1 MSKPIYEKKDKICNK
16 IAITLLCIGFL
27 VFIVLLWHLTVKYIT
42 PYIFRSIIRFFNY
55 DSFINYNNYQILKKY
70 NNKDKAA
77 YLLSNIDKNMNK
89 LIDEFNIKYDDINQ
103 LNVCDK
109 QKKLLKTIKYKL
121 NKTYR
126 SNSLQENFPTIVGK
140 DVSYNVNKG
149 EIISICLRNY
159 NNPDEF
165 HEFNDL
171 LFVTIHEI
179 AHSCNES
186 YGHDKKFWK
195 IFRILLEVAVEQNLY
210 QNVNYQRQP
219 NNYCSMKITY
229 NPIFDRSLDDISY
242 FT

>member
-1 MSKPIYEKKDKICNK
+1 MNKGNSENECKFLKK
-16 IAITLLCIGFL
+16 IAIALLCIGLL
-27 VFIVLLWHLTVKYIT
+27 VVLVLTVYL
-42 PYIFRSIIRFFNY
+42 IIRHIPTYIIRLFNY
-55 DSFINYNNYQILKKY
+55 EQFINYNNYQILKKY
-70 NNKDKAA
+70 NNKDKAI
-77 YLLSNIDKNMNK
+77 YLLSNIDQSINK
-89 LIDEFNIKYDDINQ
+89 MIEAFNVKYQNINE
-103 LNVCDK
+103 LNVCNK
-109 QKKLLKTIKYKL
+109 QKKLLKTVKYKL

-126 SNSLQENFPTIVGK
+126 SNSLQENFPSVVGK

-149 EIISICLRNY
+149 EVISICLRNY

-165 HEFNDL
+165 HDFNDL

-195 IFRILLEVAVEQNLY
+195 IFRILLEIAVENNLY
-210 QNVNYQRQP
+210 KNVNYQRQST
-219 NNYCSMKITY
+219 NYCSMKITY

>member
-1 MSKPIYEKKDKICNK
+1 MSNSKLEYKTQKCENIKNFILGIIIFILILVILGSLGYIIYWSIKP
-16 IAITLLCIGFL
+16 FL
-27 VFIVLLWHLTVKYIT
+27 
-42 PYIFRSIIRFFNY
+42 PSEQ
-55 DSFINYNNYQILKKY
+55 FINYNNYQILKKY
-70 NNKDKAA
+70 DNKDHAI
-77 YLLSNIDKNMNK
+77 YLLSNIDQSINK
-89 LIDEFNIKYDDINQ
+89 MIEAFNVKYQNINE
-103 LNVCDK
+103 LNVCNK
-109 QKKLLKTIKYKL
+109 QKKLLKTVKYKL

-126 SNSLQENFPTIVGK
+126 SNSLQENFPSVVGK

-149 EIISICLRNY
+149 EVISICLRNY

-165 HEFNDL
+165 HDFNDL

-195 IFRILLEVAVEQNLY
+195 IFRILLEVAVENNLY
-210 QNVNYQRQP
+210 KNVNYQRQST
-219 NNYCSMKITY
+219 NYCSMKITY

>member
-1 MSKPIYEKKDKICNK
+1 MSNSKLEYKTQICKNIKNFILGIIIFILILVILGSLGYFFYWLIKP
-16 IAITLLCIGFL
+16 FL
-27 VFIVLLWHLTVKYIT
+27 
-42 PYIFRSIIRFFNY
+42 PSEQ
-55 DSFINYNNYQILKKY
+55 FINYNNYQILKKY
-70 NNKDKAA
+70 DNKDHAI
-77 YLLSNIDKNMNK
+77 YLLSNIDQSINK
-89 LIDEFNIKYDDINQ
+89 MIEAFNVKYQNINE
-103 LNVCDK
+103 LNVCNK
-109 QKKLLKTIKYKL
+109 QKKLLKTVKYKL

-126 SNSLQENFPTIVGK
+126 SNSLQENFPSVVGK

-149 EIISICLRNY
+149 EVISICLRNY

-165 HEFNDL
+165 HDFNDL

-195 IFRILLEVAVEQNLY
+195 IFRILLEIAVENNLY
-210 QNVNYQRQP
+210 KNVNYQRQST
-219 NNYCSMKITY
+219 NYCSMKITY

>member
-1 MSKPIYEKKDKICNK
+1 MSNSYFKLDCKTPACENIKKIILGIIIFILILVILGSLGYFIYWLIKP
-16 IAITLLCIGFL
+16 FL
-27 VFIVLLWHLTVKYIT
+27 
-42 PYIFRSIIRFFNY
+42 PSEQ
-55 DSFINYNNYQILKKY
+55 FINYNNYQILKKY
-70 NNKDKAA
+70 DNKDKASS
-77 YLLSNIDKNMNK
+77 LLSNIDQNMNK
-89 LIDEFNIKYDDINQ
+89 MIEAFNTKYSNISD
-103 LNVCDK
+103 LNVCNK
-109 QKKLLKTIKYKL
+109 QKKLLKTVKYKL
-121 NKTYR
+121 NKTYK
-126 SNSLQENFPTIVGK
+126 SNSLQENFPTVVGK

-149 EIISICLRNY
+149 EVISICLRNY

-186 YGHDKKFWK
+186 YGHDRKFWK
-195 IFRILLEVAVEQNLY
+195 IFRILLEIAVENNLY
-210 QNVNYQRQP
+210 KNVNYQRQP

>member
-1 MSKPIYEKKDKICNK
+1 MSNSYFKLDCKTPACENIKKIILGIIIFILILVILGSLGYFIYWLIKP
-16 IAITLLCIGFL
+16 FL
-27 VFIVLLWHLTVKYIT
+27 
-42 PYIFRSIIRFFNY
+42 PSEQ
-55 DSFINYNNYQILKKY
+55 FINYNNYQILKKY
-70 NNKDKAA
+70 DNKDKASS
-77 YLLSNIDKNMNK
+77 LLSNIDQNMNK
-89 LIDEFNIKYDDINQ
+89 MIEAFNTKYSNISD
-103 LNVCDK
+103 LNVCNK
-109 QKKLLKTIKYKL
+109 QKKLLKTVKYKL
-121 NKTYR
+121 NKTYK
-126 SNSLQENFPTIVGK
+126 SNSLQENFPSVVGK

-149 EIISICLRNY
+149 EVISICLRNY

-186 YGHDKKFWK
+186 YGHDRKFWK
-195 IFRILLEVAVEQNLY
+195 IFRILLEIAVENNLY
-210 QNVNYQRQP
+210 KNVNYQRQP